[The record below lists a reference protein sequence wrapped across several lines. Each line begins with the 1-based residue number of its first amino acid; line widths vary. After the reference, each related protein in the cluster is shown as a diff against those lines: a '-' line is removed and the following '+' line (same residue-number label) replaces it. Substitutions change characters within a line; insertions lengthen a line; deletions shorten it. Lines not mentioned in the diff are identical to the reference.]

1 MTRKKRSENV
11 LEDTNKIMAKE
22 SKSPS
27 DIGDVPITL
36 KNSIEDQSFGQKSDL
51 NDTINYQT
59 VNESKIFDI
68 QNKISS
74 QK

>member
-1 MTRKKRSENV
+1 
-11 LEDTNKIMAKE
+11 MAKE

>member
-1 MTRKKRSENV
+1 
-11 LEDTNKIMAKE
+11 MAKE

-68 QNKISS
+68 KNKI
-74 QK
+74 

>member
-1 MTRKKRSENV
+1 
-11 LEDTNKIMAKE
+11 MAKE

-68 QNKISS
+68 QNKISR